1 MQSDTSLY
9 SAWRH
14 ADEYEWGK
22 ASKRSSDLL
31 GPRASRPQMRREA
44 RSLSEVAYSF
54 FRASRS
60 FAGGTPAVPANHL
73 TALRHPRFSAVCCLL
88 FAVFYPR
95 FLPVCFS
102 PALSV

>member
-1 MQSDTSLY
+1 MNSL
-9 SAWRH
+9 
-14 ADEYEWGK
+14 
-22 ASKRSSDLL
+22 LL
-31 GPRASRPQMRREA
+31 KDCAAQGA
-44 RSLSEVAYSF
+44 
-54 FRASRS
+54 

-73 TALRHPRFSAVCCLL
+73 TALPHPRSSAVFGLL